1 MQNRTEDD
9 DKAKAFRSQLNLCQR
24 LAQEI
29 NDPELAEKLRNLARK
44 LEAQATVQN
53 AA

>member
-1 MQNRTEDD
+1 
-9 DKAKAFRSQLNLCQR
+9 

-29 NDPELAEKLRNLARK
+29 GDPELAEKLRNLAKK